1 MNQGVL
7 VGRYVGDILDGIMVK
22 IITSQ
27 GKKVEVPIQLS
38 KNILDNVHKLC
49 TLDDVVGIRYSLDN
63 TSNGDVTFVADKVTF
78 LSSKT
83 AGIEGGEE
91 DGTI

>member
-7 VGRYVGDILDGIMVK
+7 VGRYVGDIYEGIVIK
-22 IITSQ
+22 IITRPD
-27 GKKVEVPIQLS
+27 KTVEVPIQLS

-49 TLDDVVGIRYSLDN
+49 KLDDVIGIRYSLAN
-63 TSNGDVTFVADKVTF
+63 ASNGDVTFIADKVTF

-83 AGIEGGEE
+83 AGTEGGDE
-91 DGTI
+91 DGNI

>member
-7 VGRYVGDILDGIMVK
+7 VGRYIGDIYEGIMIK
-22 IITSQ
+22 IITGQ

-38 KNILDNVHKLC
+38 KSILDNVHEYMKLN
-49 TLDDVVGIRYSLDN
+49 DVVGIRYSLDN
-63 TSNGDVTFVADKVTF
+63 TSNGDVTFIADKVTF
-78 LSSKT
+78 LSSKI
-83 AGIEGGEE
+83 AGVEGGED

>member
-7 VGRYVGDILDGIMVK
+7 VGRYVGDILDGVMVK

-38 KNILDNVHKLC
+38 KNVLDNVHKFC
-49 TLDDVVGIRYSLDN
+49 TLDDVIGIRYSLDN

-83 AGIEGGEE
+83 VGIEGGDE

>member
-7 VGRYVGDILDGIMVK
+7 VGRYGGDILDGIMIR

-49 TLDDVVGIRYSLDN
+49 TLNDVVGIRYSLDN

-83 AGIEGGEE
+83 AGTEGGEE